1 MTEPRAR
8 RTRLSKRALR
18 LWAWVAG
25 GLAFLS
31 PWAAL
36 ALSPKPAAQAAQ
48 APSERPVIIVRRI
61 TRRVIVRDAPRPSA
75 PQIRYVSSGSS
86 SSAGSAVAPPTTT
99 TSGSHP

>member
-8 RTRLSKRALR
+8 RTRLSRRALR
-18 LWAWVAG
+18 VWAWVAG
-25 GLAFLS
+25 GLAFFS

-36 ALSPKPAAQAAQ
+36 GLSPKPAAQAAQ
-48 APSERPVIIVRRI
+48 TPKDRPVIIVRRI
-61 TRRVIVRDAPRPSA
+61 TRRVIVQDVAKPAA

-86 SSAGSAVAPPTTT
+86 GGAVAAPPTTT